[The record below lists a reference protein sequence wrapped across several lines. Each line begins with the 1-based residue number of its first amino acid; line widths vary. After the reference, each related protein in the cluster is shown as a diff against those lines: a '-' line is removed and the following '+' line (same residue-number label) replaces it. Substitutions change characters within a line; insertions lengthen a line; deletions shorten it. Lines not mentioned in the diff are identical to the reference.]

1 MASAGKMRIVD
12 ADSIRP
18 ESRIVTVAYVGAPSV
33 SNERLVGDKEL
44 QYAVK
49 ALADYEKTESFAG
62 ILGAEIGG
70 SNGMRSFAL
79 SAAMDLPIIDADMM
93 GRAFPRIDMSL
104 PYVYKVATPVPSV
117 ISDARGNV
125 QVIVGVENA
134 TRFED
139 MVRAISVQLGLFTAM
154 SLVLSGEVIARYCC
168 HRSLSSTWF
177 MGRAVYA
184 ARASKANVIDSLLAV
199 IPGGR
204 RLYSGKIINVTRA
217 VKGGFTIGSATLI
230 LDDEVKAAAA
240 NNGRQ
245 SSLDERSL
253 LLQYQ
258 NEFLYAALQNPN
270 ESLEV
275 ICTTPDLI
283 TVLDQDG
290 TAIGSHELRY
300 GLRVSVI
307 SMPAD
312 PLWKTEI
319 GMKVGEP
326 KAFGLV
332 FHLLAQKYQGKC

>member
-1 MASAGKMRIVD
+1 MRIID
-12 ADSIRP
+12 AESLTP
-18 ESRIVTVAYVGAPSV
+18 ESKVVTIAYVGAPSV
-33 SNERLVGDKEL
+33 SNERLTGDNEL
-44 QYAVK
+44 KYAAE
-49 ALADYEKTESFAG
+49 ALAEYEKIDSFAG

-79 SAAMDLPIIDADMM
+79 SVAIDLPIIDADMM

-154 SLVLSGEVIARYCC
+154 SLLLSGEVIAKCCC

-184 ARASKANVIDSLLAV
+184 ARASKADVVDSLLAV

-217 VKGGFTIGSATLI
+217 VRGGFTIGSATLS

-240 NNGRQ
+240 KDGQ
-245 SSLDERSL
+245 DSSLDERLL

-258 NEFLYAALQNPN
+258 NEFLFAALQNLDK
-270 ESLEV
+270 SLEV

-283 TVLDQDG
+283 SVLDQDG

-300 GLRVSVI
+300 GLRVNVI

-326 KAFGLV
+326 RAFG
-332 FHLLAQKYQGKC
+332 